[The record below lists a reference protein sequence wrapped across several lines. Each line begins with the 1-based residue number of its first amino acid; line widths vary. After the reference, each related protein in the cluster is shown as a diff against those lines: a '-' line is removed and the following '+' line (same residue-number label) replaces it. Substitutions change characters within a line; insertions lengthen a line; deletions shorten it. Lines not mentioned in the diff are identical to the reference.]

1 MNSFLKKETCF
12 LYKPLN
18 FRSRI
23 CVLFGGAF
31 LLASIFLP
39 LWKIRLVAPQYE
51 EGLDINIYSYRIVGG
66 NNGQDLKEINTLNHY
81 IGMKPLQES
90 DFVEMKLVPFCLGLF
105 FILTLRAAVLGYMGA
120 LIDLLVLFV
129 YFGLFSM
136 GTFYYRLYTYGH
148 NLDPRAPMQI
158 EPFMPVLLGKNQI
171 ANFVQW
177 SYPLSGSWLLLLFP
191 LFILAAIWFSKE
203 EKPLCTVA

>member
-1 MNSFLKKETCF
+1 MNSFLKKETRF

-18 FRSRI
+18 LRSRI
-23 CVLFGGAF
+23 CVLLGGAF

-136 GTFYYRLYTYGH
+136 GAFYYRLYTYGH

-203 EKPLCTVA
+203 EKPLCAVA

>member
-1 MNSFLKKETCF
+1 MNSFLKKETRF

-23 CVLFGGAF
+23 CVLLGGAF
-31 LLASIFLP
+31 LLASIFMP

-51 EGLDINIYSYRIVGG
+51 EGLDLNIYSYRIVGG

-120 LIDLLVLFV
+120 LIDLLALFV

-148 NLDPRAPMQI
+148 NLDQRAPMQI

-203 EKPLCTVA
+203 EKP